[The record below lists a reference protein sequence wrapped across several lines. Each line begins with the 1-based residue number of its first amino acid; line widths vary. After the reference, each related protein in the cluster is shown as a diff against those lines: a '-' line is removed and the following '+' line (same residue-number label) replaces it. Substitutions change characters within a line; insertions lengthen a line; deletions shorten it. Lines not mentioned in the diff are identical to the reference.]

1 MHGMVSMEHNGT
13 IVLQNK
19 IEKRQRTGKGVVSIK
34 MKKFIHG
41 FKFMPKMNW
50 MQYFILSFQAK
61 VRNQLN
67 SDRIF
72 REIWKTNSLGIFFS
86 STSNIPSSSSS
97 FFFGKGKNKS
107 LVFSATLLKSFL
119 PLSSLEC
126 HEDTSHSLRDLSLP
140 PHIWKVLL
148 LASIYHEEPYVDT
161 KQLKNKPLSK

>member
-19 IEKRQRTGKGVVSIK
+19 IEKNQRTGKGVAFIK
-34 MKKFIHG
+34 MKNFIHG

-72 REIWKTNSLGIFFS
+72 REIWQTLWEFSSYPPQIFLALALHSSLGNERITHLFS
-86 STSNIPSSSSS
+86 KQY
-97 FFFGKGKNKS
+97 F
-107 LVFSATLLKSFL
+107 LQSFL
-119 PLSSLEC
+119 PLSSLGC
-126 HEDTSHSLRDLSLP
+126 HEDSVHNPLETCHFPLTSGRSCQLSLFTMKYLIQIP
-140 PHIWKVLL
+140 
-148 LASIYHEEPYVDT
+148 
-161 KQLKNKPLSK
+161 N